1 MKPIF
6 SACAGLFLCV
16 CSSAWAGIVAP
27 SSADVGQSY
36 AISWTNNHN
45 NYCSSSSFNY
55 KVIETHSG
63 VSTTYN
69 VSSKNRTFTK
79 SIPGNYQ
86 YAISYRSC
94 FGPQEY
100 YHHYIDIGNVSV
112 TITAAGPAEIH
123 YEYDDLGRLIHV
135 ADPVNGD
142 REFEYDKAGN
152 RTRVITE

>member
-1 MKPIF
+1 MKQTLYVG
-6 SACAGLFLCV
+6 ACLSFIAATQ
-16 CSSAWAGIVAP
+16 AWAGITAP
-27 SSADVGQSY
+27 SSADTGQSY
-36 AISWTNNHN
+36 TISWTNNHN

-69 VSSKNRTFTK
+69 LSTKNRTFTK

-94 FGPQEY
+94 FGPQDY
-100 YHHYIDIGNVSV
+100 YHHYIDIGNVSI
-112 TITAAGPAEIH
+112 TINATGPAEIH

-152 RTRVITE
+152 RTRVTTQ